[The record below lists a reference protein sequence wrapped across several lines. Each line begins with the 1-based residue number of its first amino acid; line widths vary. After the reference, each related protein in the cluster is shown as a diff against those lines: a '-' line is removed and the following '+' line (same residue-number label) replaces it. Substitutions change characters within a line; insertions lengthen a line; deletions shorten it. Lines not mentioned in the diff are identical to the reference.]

1 MTQQPRHR
9 QFPLDRNILYFNHAA
24 VSPWPRCTADAIK
37 QFTDQNLHTGS
48 KHYPEWMET
57 EQQLRE
63 LLRWLIN
70 AESAD
75 DIALLKNTS
84 EGLSVIA
91 YGLEWSA
98 GDNVVIPAGE
108 FPSNRIVWESLRQF
122 GVETRQI
129 DILSA
134 DDPEKALIEAMDVKT
149 RLLSVSAVQYSSG
162 FRLNLEK
169 LGAGCRHHNVLFAVD
184 AIQQLGALQFD
195 QQQIQADFIVADGHK
210 WMMGPEGL
218 ALFYCK
224 SAVRPRINLKQY
236 GWRMIENPVD
246 FLQHEWRIADTAKRF
261 ECGSPNMLAIFALHA
276 SINLIK
282 QTGKQIIEE
291 SILNNIAN
299 INEYVLNSKN
309 YQLLI
314 NTDKNRLSGITNFR
328 HRDLDS
334 HALFKTLTEQGVQCA
349 ERGQG
354 IRLSPHFYHRQWEFE
369 RLFEILDKV

>member
-1 MTQQPRHR
+1 MTRQHRHS
-9 QFPLDRNILYFNHAA
+9 QFPLEEKIIYLNHAA
-24 VSPWPRCTADAIK
+24 VSPWPQSTAEAIK
-37 QFTDQNLHTGS
+37 DFTNQNLHSGS
-48 KHYPEWMET
+48 MNYLKWIEI

-63 LLRWLIN
+63 LLCWLIN
-70 AESAD
+70 ADSAD

-129 DILSA
+129 DILSV
-134 DDPEKALIEAMDVKT
+134 DDPEKALIEAMDAKT

-162 FRLNLEK
+162 FRLDLEK
-169 LGAGCRHHNVLFAVD
+169 LGNGCRQNDVLFVVD

-195 QQQIQADFIVADGHK
+195 QQKIQADFIVADGHK

-224 SAVRPRINLKQY
+224 SEVRPLLNLKQY

-246 FLQHEWRIADTAKRF
+246 FLQHDWRIAETAKRF

-282 QTGKQIIEE
+282 QTGRQQIEE
-291 SILNNIAN
+291 AIINNIGN

-309 YQLLI
+309 YQLLT

-328 HRDLDS
+328 HRELDS
-334 HALFKTLTEQGVQCA
+334 PALFKILTEQGVQCA

-354 IRLSPHFYHRQWEFE
+354 IRLSPHFYHLQWEFD